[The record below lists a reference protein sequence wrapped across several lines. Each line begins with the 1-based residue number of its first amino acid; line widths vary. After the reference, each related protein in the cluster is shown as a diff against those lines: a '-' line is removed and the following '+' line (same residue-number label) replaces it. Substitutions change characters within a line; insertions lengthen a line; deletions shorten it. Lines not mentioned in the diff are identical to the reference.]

1 MKVFEEHI
9 PGCFSI

>member
-1 MKVFEEHI
+1 VKVFEENI